1 MYLLTL
7 YFEEHSQVKSITSN
21 LTFSFHFTFIS
32 PLLHVAVH
40 TFVLLSLTEIQD
52 ELQSADA
59 RCKLLEKQLEY
70 MRKMVQTA
78 ETERD
83 SAIQRS
89 TMLAQQTV
97 QQTTE
102 EIKTQLDKLSG
113 LERDHMKL
121 TASHSIAEV
130 LINKEFK
137 CAKNNGLL

>member
-1 MYLLTL
+1 MYLLIL

-21 LTFSFHFTFIS
+21 LTFSFHFTIIS
-32 PLLHVAVH
+32 PRLHVVVY

-130 LINKEFK
+130 LINKGFK
-137 CAKNNGLL
+137 CVKNNGLL

>member
-1 MYLLTL
+1 
-7 YFEEHSQVKSITSN
+7 
-21 LTFSFHFTFIS
+21 
-32 PLLHVAVH
+32 
-40 TFVLLSLTEIQD
+40 
-52 ELQSADA
+52 
-59 RCKLLEKQLEY
+59 
-70 MRKMVQTA
+70 MVQTA